1 MKFSYTCG
9 ARWRTCSCTE
19 EDQIQRATRISENL
33 QRLDAETRA
42 EEEEIRAAIAAV
54 EAAEQQAA
62 EARREEEQREE
73 EERAE
78 EARRITMREYQRV
91 EKIVQHYNRLRDI
104 MANIRSAQT
113 NALTQRHDQ
122 GTQNLEKKETTVLL
136 VGKGDWK
143 TNNDDIERVKLITA
157 TDAKITQLRK
167 NHTSVLIRTR
177 TRHRHDEDSFL
188 LSTTEPS
195 SPSSQQN
202 EDEEIDPATKLEK
215 LLSAQELERSTLRSI
230 QAREIEKW
238 KKRGAYRLQ
247 TLEREEERRADERER
262 EVESLVGEAKRV
274 KRVQW
279 AECKWMDVLREER
292 VRLLREDE
300 RTIMLNGGEVEVGLG
315 LGEDV
320 EAEAEAEAEVNGGTE
335 GRVPGAFLMPLL
347 NGEYISVGIDVTPPP
362 RY

>member
-1 MKFSYTCG
+1 YTCG

-62 EARREEEQREE
+62 EARREEEQRQE

-78 EARRITMREYQRV
+78 EARRITMLEYQRV

-104 MANIRSAQT
+104 MVNIHSAQP

-122 GTQNLEKKETTVLL
+122 GTQNLEKKETTLLL
-136 VGKGDWK
+136 VGKGDSE
-143 TNNDDIERVKLITA
+143 TNNDDIERVKIITT

-167 NHTSVLIRTR
+167 NHTSVLIQTR
-177 TRHRHDEDSFL
+177 ARHRHDEDSFI
-188 LSTTEPS
+188 LSIAEPS
-195 SPSSQQN
+195 TPSPPHQN
-202 EDEEIDPATKLEK
+202 EDTEIDAATKLET

-247 TLEREEERRADERER
+247 TLEREEEKRADERER
-262 EVESLVGEAKRV
+262 EVESLREETKRV

-279 AECKWMDVLREER
+279 AEWKWMDVLREER

-320 EAEAEAEAEVNGGTE
+320 EAEAEAEVNGGTE

-347 NGEYISVGIDVTPPP
+347 NGEYISVGIDVTTP
-362 RY
+362 RRY